1 MLREI
6 NKSTKDQQTEEDR
19 SALHDEQAACFHE
32 LKYSRKKG
40 ARACARRPE
49 RIQCLVGMT
58 AGRRGGSRR
67 VS

>member
-6 NKSTKDQQTEEDR
+6 NKLTRDQHTEEDC
-19 SALHDEQAACFHE
+19 SALHDEQDTGFHA

-40 ARACARRPE
+40 ARAYAQRP
-49 RIQCLVGMT
+49 IQQ
-58 AGRRGGSRR
+58 

>member
-6 NKSTKDQQTEEDR
+6 NKLTRDQQTEEDC
-19 SALHDEQAACFHE
+19 SALHDEQDTGFHA

-40 ARACARRPE
+40 ARAYAQRP
-49 RIQCLVGMT
+49 IQQ
-58 AGRRGGSRR
+58 